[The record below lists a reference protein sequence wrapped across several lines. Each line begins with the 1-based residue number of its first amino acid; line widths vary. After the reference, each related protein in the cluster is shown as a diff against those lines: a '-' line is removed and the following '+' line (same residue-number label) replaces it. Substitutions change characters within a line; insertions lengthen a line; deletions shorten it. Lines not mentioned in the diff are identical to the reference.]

1 LLEIR
6 VVVLV
11 LSTSRVASFTD
22 VVNSVSID
30 GPSNSEDS
38 VVPIAGSA
46 ELRTCKAIAL
56 KL

>member
-1 LLEIR
+1 MLEIR